1 MWCWFLLD
9 NKGSQPQLYI
19 YPLLLD
25 PPSPPPILQL
35 QVITQ
40 CQAGL
45 PASYISFP
53 LAFCFTHD
61 SVYMSML
68 LLWLLL
74 FLIQALTFPQKQG
87 DRGTNFL
94 DDQISKRRLCENH
107 SLVLKRMRDLEKIYL
122 HLLIKEADWTCLVV
136 QWLRLCASTARG
148 MGSVPGQGTKIPTC
162 PWCGQKEKEQ
172 KKNLKV
178 F

>member
-45 PASYISFP
+45 PVSYISFP
-53 LAFCFTHD
+53 LAFYFTHD

-87 DRGTNFL
+87 DKGTNFL

-107 SLVLKRMRDLEKIYL
+107 SLVVKRMRDLEKIYL
-122 HLLIKEADWTCLVV
+122 HVLIKEADWTCLVV

-162 PWCGQKEKEQ
+162 PWRGQKEKEQ